1 MQHSPTFWFGWPKE
15 ELSAMERARLSA
27 RRDTRLEQH
36 MLQSRL
42 DPTPGPCAPREPR
55 DPLELQRGLEVEVL
69 PESEFDRLFPLAPS

>member
-1 MQHSPTFWFGWPKE
+1 MQHSPSFWFGWPKE

-42 DPTPGPCAPREPR
+42 EPTPAPRA
-55 DPLELQRGLEVEVL
+55 PLELQRGLEVEVL